1 MSSQDLELI
10 PESLVYTFINQDGL
24 PPPLQCEGCEINPP
38 ELQGQREEGGLSHA
52 GHRMSMD
59 SITYCLVSPKYH
71 RLHLLPCVI
80 RDLSAGNDESVHC
93 PMQWKITAFACTAST
108 PPYYGLTLLFLL
120 HWFSTPFSRVEGGTL
135 LSSLYS

>member
-1 MSSQDLELI
+1 MYFNLICLLKILYSSLNHWSIHLLTKMG
-10 PESLVYTFINQDGL
+10 SLLLFNVKDVKSIHLNYRD
-24 PPPLQCEGCEINPP
+24 
-38 ELQGQREEGGLSHA
+38 REEGGLSHA
-52 GHRMSMD
+52 GHRKSMD

-71 RLHLLPCVI
+71 RLHLLPCLI

-120 HWFSTPFSRVEGGTL
+120 H
-135 LSSLYS
+135 